1 MSPAGGA
8 PRGGKKGRRPSTS
21 SSSSGAG
28 GAGGRGTGRGRSH
41 PTSNRTKANA
51 PAERGPLTPRE
62 QRAKRAAKKAA
73 AIAKGKS
80 LARTKAGTGRGAQA
94 RLADDERGGRPTDRR
109 GRSGAPRTGRDKGL
123 GGEQVE
129 GRQAVRELL
138 LADRRKVREVWV
150 AVSEDDADAVDDLAE
165 LAMSVGVPVRDV
177 SRSKLFAEA
186 RTESPQGV
194 LAKAHGLPETELEQ
208 LAKRRRGGPAP
219 FLLAVDGVTDP
230 GNLGA
235 LLRSAEGAGVTG
247 VVLPRH
253 RAVHITPTVAKA
265 AAGAIEHLPMTVV
278 GGLPAAIS
286 KLQDLGVVVVGL
298 DMGGPTSLF
307 DLPITD
313 EPVMLVLGAEGKGLS
328 RLVAQRCDVVAS
340 IPLGGQLASLNV
352 AAAGVL
358 ACFEVARRRLAAAGG

>member
-1 MSPAGGA
+1 VNAA
-8 PRGGKKGRRPSTS
+8 PD
-21 SSSSGAG
+21 
-28 GAGGRGTGRGRSH
+28 
-41 PTSNRTKANA
+41 
-51 PAERGPLTPRE
+51 RGPLTPRE

-80 LARTKAGTGRGAQA
+80 VARTKAEGGRGARA
-94 RLADDERGGRPTDRR
+94 RVATDDLPGTARPTDRR
-109 GRSGAPRTGRDKGL
+109 GRSVAPRTNKDKGL

-150 AVSEDDADAVDDLAE
+150 AVSEHDDPEAVDDLAE

-177 SRSKLFAEA
+177 SRAKLLAEA

-194 LAKAHGLPETELEQ
+194 LAKAHGLPEAELEQ
-208 LAKRRRGGPAP
+208 LAKRPRKGPAP

-278 GGLPAAIS
+278 GGLPAAIT
-286 KLQDLGVVVVGL
+286 KLQDLGVLVVGL
-298 DMGGPTSLF
+298 DMGGSTSLF
-307 DLPITD
+307 DLPVSD

-340 IPLGGQLASLNV
+340 IPLAGQLASLNV

-358 ACFEVARRRLAAAGG
+358 ACFEVARRRIAGGEAAARG